1 METAEAGVVTA
12 EERLESSWGY
22 FRGRIV
28 RMSEA
33 KVSVAAHGLNYGT
46 GCFEGIRAYWNADQG
61 QLYALKLREHYE
73 RFLRSCSVLKIAVRE
88 TADELCDIS
97 LELLR
102 RNEYREDVYI
112 RPIAFKAG
120 ATIKL
125 MLRNIADE
133 VSIFT
138 IPMGNYVDISA
149 GLDVSVSSWRRISDN
164 SIPARCKVTGAY
176 VNSALAIDDA
186 LEAGF
191 DETIFLTAEGH
202 VSEGSSCNVFLLRQG
217 RLITPP
223 VTADILE
230 GITREAVIQLAADRL
245 GLPVVER
252 EVDRSELY
260 LADEVFF
267 CGTGVQV
274 SPVTRVDGR
283 PVGSGTPGP
292 VALELQDAYFR
303 VVRGEDSAFTHWL
316 LPVY

>member
-12 EERLESSWGY
+12 EERLDASWGY
-22 FRGRIV
+22 FRGSIV
-28 RMSEA
+28 QMSEA
-33 KVSVAAHGLNYGT
+33 KVSVATHGLNYGT
-46 GCFEGIRAYWNADQG
+46 GCFEGIRAYWNAEQE

-73 RFLRSCSVLKIAVRE
+73 RFLKSCGVLRIAAME
-88 TADELCDIS
+88 TVEQLCDIS

-112 RPIAFKAG
+112 RPLAFKAG

-149 GLDVSVSSWRRISDN
+149 GLNVSISSWRRISDN
-164 SIPARCKVTGAY
+164 SVPARCKVTGSY

-191 DETIFLTAEGH
+191 DETIFLTADGH
-202 VSEGSSCNVFLLRQG
+202 VSEGSSCNVFLLRNG
-217 RLITPP
+217 RLVTPP

-230 GITREAVIQLAADRL
+230 GITRESVIRLASDRL
-245 GLPVVER
+245 GLGVVER

-260 LADEVFF
+260 AADEVFF

-283 PVGSGTPGP
+283 PVGTGSPGP
-292 VALELQDAYFR
+292 VALGLQEAYFR
-303 VVRGEDSAFTHWL
+303 AVRGEDPAYSDWL